1 MEKFLYFANSGGTD
15 AIAIPVSGIV
25 AIDIVDADTVQF
37 YYKSADGTDSNG
49 GSVLVDIT
57 SGFNKQFVS
66 GLLKAINSSREKL
79 IVVADDVNNEYF
91 STQKDGTTVAATA
104 CGTIALT

>member
-1 MEKFLYFANSGGTD
+1 MEKFLYFAQTATD
-15 AIAIPVSGIV
+15 ALAIPVSGIV

-37 YYKSADGTDSNG
+37 YYKEITDAAG

-57 SGFNKQFVS
+57 SGYNKQFIS
-66 GLLKAINSSREKL
+66 GLLKAIKSSREEM
-79 IVVADDVNNEYF
+79 IVVADDVNSEYF
-91 STQKDGTTVAATA
+91 STKLDGTTVAATN